1 MTLPLPAERSES
13 AKALAPDPL
22 LDRDAELAALAALLD
37 ATRSGDGRF
46 VVIEGSA
53 GIGKTRLLGEARV
66 LAVAAEFDVLTA
78 RGGELEGQF
87 AFGIV
92 RQLFEAPLA
101 ALNAE
106 RRAGLLAG
114 AAGLSAS
121 LFASAPDS
129 ADDAQS
135 SFAKL
140 HGLYWLAANFAL
152 RNPTLLVVDDLH
164 WADEPS
170 LRWLI
175 YLAHRIEGLPL
186 LLLVGTRPAE
196 QADAPALVADLL
208 GDSASVAIHPSGL
221 GPASVATLARR
232 RLEAEPDPDFT
243 AALHSASGGNPLFLV
258 ALLDALSREGVTP
271 TSDQSQHVLELGPQA
286 VSRGVA
292 SRLARLPPDATALL
306 RAAATLGDRT
316 ELSLAAA
323 LADLEPGLA
332 LSAAGSLVR
341 ADLLAHENP
350 LEFTHPVVRTAV
362 LEAMGAKER
371 THAQRRAAE
380 ILLERGG
387 LPEQAATYLVRTVPG
402 ADSFVVETLRQAAAR
417 SVAKGA
423 AEAAVFYLRRALEEP
438 PAPPER
444 LEVLFELG
452 VAELKS
458 GLAAE
463 ALEHLRQAVE
473 ELEAVTSRPEIV
485 LAYAHAIA
493 VLGSQS
499 ESLELMRSTSDAIRD
514 LNRDLHWR
522 IEARLITASQWETDL
537 YPIVEDRLALVRK
550 EELAGG
556 VGAGMLLATAASQ
569 TARRGAARAEATAL
583 AERALASGAFDDAD
597 ELLFC
602 VAAPFTLT
610 VAGRFAEASE
620 AFGLAISAA
629 QRQGN
634 LLNLAA
640 LPLYRGFLRLQ
651 LGELL
656 AAEEDIRPFD
666 DVAFEDMPIF
676 RTYRA
681 GFLAEL
687 LLERG
692 EIAAAEA
699 AVAGQVADVPTGHTL
714 HFLLARGRTRLESGH
729 LEQAARD
736 SFAAGSVADS
746 LGIENPAYYGW
757 WRSQAALALRQLG
770 REDEARQLAGDE
782 LDLSR
787 RWGAERAIGVS
798 LRVLGLVE
806 GGESGEQWLRE
817 AVQVLAGSPARLEHA
832 RALVDLGAALRRG
845 NSRSEARKL
854 LRQGV
859 ELAHQCGASALVTRG
874 NDELA
879 ATGAHRR
886 TVLLSGL
893 DELTASERRVAQMAA
908 EELSNKEIAQALFVT
923 VKTVEQHLGRVYR
936 KLNISSRRQ
945 LAAALGAPPELAAGN
960 P

>member
-1 MTLPLPAERSES
+1 M
-13 AKALAPDPL
+13 
-22 LDRDAELAALAALLD
+22 
-37 ATRSGDGRF
+37 
-46 VVIEGSA
+46 
-53 GIGKTRLLGEARV
+53 
-66 LAVAAEFDVLTA
+66 
-78 RGGELEGQF
+78 
-87 AFGIV
+87 
-92 RQLFEAPLA
+92 
-101 ALNAE
+101 
-106 RRAGLLAG
+106 
-114 AAGLSAS
+114 
-121 LFASAPDS
+121 
-129 ADDAQS
+129 
-135 SFAKL
+135 
-140 HGLYWLAANFAL
+140 
-152 RNPTLLVVDDLH
+152 
-164 WADEPS
+164 
-170 LRWLI
+170 
-175 YLAHRIEGLPL
+175 
-186 LLLVGTRPAE
+186 
-196 QADAPALVADLL
+196 
-208 GDSASVAIHPSGL
+208 
-221 GPASVATLARR
+221 
-232 RLEAEPDPDFT
+232 
-243 AALHSASGGNPLFLV
+243 
-258 ALLDALSREGVTP
+258 
-271 TSDQSQHVLELGPQA
+271 
-286 VSRGVA
+286 
-292 SRLARLPPDATALL
+292 
-306 RAAATLGDRT
+306 
-316 ELSLAAA
+316 
-323 LADLEPGLA
+323 
-332 LSAAGSLVR
+332 
-341 ADLLAHENP
+341 
-350 LEFTHPVVRTAV
+350 
-362 LEAMGAKER
+362 
-371 THAQRRAAE
+371 
-380 ILLERGG
+380 
-387 LPEQAATYLVRTVPG
+387 
-402 ADSFVVETLRQAAAR
+402 
-417 SVAKGA
+417 
-423 AEAAVFYLRRALEEP
+423 
-438 PAPPER
+438 
-444 LEVLFELG
+444 LFELG

-485 LAYAHAIA
+485 LAYAYAIA
-493 VLGSQS
+493 LLGSQR

-522 IEARLITASQWETDL
+522 IEARLITASQFEPNL
-537 YPIVEDRLALVRK
+537 YPIVEDRLALVRN

-569 TARRGAARAEATAL
+569 QARRGAARAEATAL

-597 ELLFC
+597 ELLFF

-620 AFGLAISAA
+620 VFGLAISAA

-692 EIAAAEA
+692 EIAGAEG
-699 AVAGQVADVPTGHTL
+699 AVAGQVDDVPPGHTL
-714 HFLLARGRTRLESGH
+714 HFLLTRARTRLESGNY
-729 LEQAARD
+729 EQAARD
-736 SFAAGSVADS
+736 CFAAGSVADS

-757 WRSQAALALRQLG
+757 WRSQAALALRHLG
-770 REDEARQLAGDE
+770 REDEARQLASEE

-798 LRVLGLVE
+798 LRALGLVE
-806 GGESGEQWLRE
+806 GGKSGEQWLRE

-832 RALVDLGAALRRG
+832 RALVDLGALLRRD
-845 NSRSEARKL
+845 NRRSEARKL

-859 ELAHQCGASALVTRG
+859 ELAHQCGATALVTRG

-886 TVLLSGL
+886 TILRSGL

-936 KLNISSRRQ
+936 KLDISSRRQ
-945 LAAALGAPPELAAGN
+945 LGAALGARPELATGN
-960 P
+960 A

>member
-1 MTLPLPAERSES
+1 MTTGLSRAVAPALMLERE
-13 AKALAPDPL
+13 
-22 LDRDAELAALAALLD
+22 AEMAALAATLD
-37 ATRSGDGRF
+37 AARGGEGRL
-46 VVIEGSA
+46 VLVEGSA
-53 GIGKTRLLGEARV
+53 GIGKTRLLSEARA
-66 LAVAAEFDVLTA
+66 LAAAEEFEVLTA
-78 RGGELEGQF
+78 RGGELEGEF

-101 ALNAE
+101 AAKPAL
-106 RRAGLLAG
+106 RADLLAG

-121 LFASAPDS
+121 LFASAPT
-129 ADDAQS
+129 AAGEGAES
-135 SFAKL
+135 SFAML
-140 HGLYWLAANFAL
+140 HGLYWLAANFAS
-152 RNPTLLVVDDLH
+152 RKPLLVVVDDLH

-170 LRWLI
+170 LRWLV
-175 YLAHRIEGLPL
+175 YLARRLEGLQL
-186 LLLVGTRPAE
+186 LLLVGTRPPA
-196 QADAPALVADLL
+196 QANTPDLVTELL
-208 GDSASVAIHPSGL
+208 SDPLGVVIHPGGL
-221 GPASVATLARR
+221 GRESAATLARE
-232 RLEAEPDPDFT
+232 RLGVETDAIFS
-243 AALHSASGGNPLFLV
+243 AALQTGSGGNPLFLV
-258 ALLDALSREGVTP
+258 ALLDALWREGTSP
-271 TSDQSQHVLELGPQA
+271 TAEQAPRVLELGPQA
-286 VSRGVA
+286 VARGVA
-292 SRLARLPPDATALL
+292 TRLARLHAHATGLL
-306 RAAATLGDRT
+306 RAAAILGDRT

-323 LADLEPGLA
+323 LAGLDPKAA
-332 LSAAGSLVR
+332 LTAASALVS
-341 ADLLAHENP
+341 ADLLRHENP

-569 TARRGAARAEATAL
+569 KARRGAARAEATAL

-699 AVAGQVADVPTGHTL
+699 AVAGQVDDVPPGHTL

-729 LEQAARD
+729 PEQAAGD

-757 WRSQAALALRQLG
+757 WRSQAALALRHLG

-782 LDLSR
+782 LALSR
-787 RWGAERAIGVS
+787 RWGAERAISVS

-854 LRQGV
+854 LREGV
-859 ELAHQCGASALVTRG
+859 ELAHQCGATALVTRA

-945 LAAALGAPPELAAGN
+945 LGTALGGPTESPN
-960 P
+960 PA

>member
-1 MTLPLPAERSES
+1 MR
-13 AKALAPDPL
+13 
-22 LDRDAELAALAALLD
+22 
-37 ATRSGDGRF
+37 
-46 VVIEGSA
+46 
-53 GIGKTRLLGEARV
+53 
-66 LAVAAEFDVLTA
+66 
-78 RGGELEGQF
+78 
-87 AFGIV
+87 
-92 RQLFEAPLA
+92 
-101 ALNAE
+101 
-106 RRAGLLAG
+106 
-114 AAGLSAS
+114 
-121 LFASAPDS
+121 
-129 ADDAQS
+129 
-135 SFAKL
+135 
-140 HGLYWLAANFAL
+140 
-152 RNPTLLVVDDLH
+152 TLL
-164 WADEPS
+164 
-170 LRWLI
+170 
-175 YLAHRIEGLPL
+175 
-186 LLLVGTRPAE
+186 
-196 QADAPALVADLL
+196 
-208 GDSASVAIHPSGL
+208 
-221 GPASVATLARR
+221 
-232 RLEAEPDPDFT
+232 
-243 AALHSASGGNPLFLV
+243 
-258 ALLDALSREGVTP
+258 
-271 TSDQSQHVLELGPQA
+271 
-286 VSRGVA
+286 
-292 SRLARLPPDATALL
+292 
-306 RAAATLGDRT
+306 
-316 ELSLAAA
+316 
-323 LADLEPGLA
+323 
-332 LSAAGSLVR
+332 
-341 ADLLAHENP
+341 
-350 LEFTHPVVRTAV
+350 
-362 LEAMGAKER
+362 
-371 THAQRRAAE
+371 
-380 ILLERGG
+380 
-387 LPEQAATYLVRTVPG
+387 G

-473 ELEAVTSRPEIV
+473 ELEAVTSRPEIL

-522 IEARLITASQWETDL
+522 IEARLITASEWETDL

-569 TARRGAARAEATAL
+569 KARRGAARAEATAL

-699 AVAGQVADVPTGHTL
+699 AVAGQVDDVPPGHTL

-729 LEQAARD
+729 PEQAAGD

-859 ELAHQCGASALVTRG
+859 ELAHQCGATALVTRG

-945 LAAALGAPPELAAGN
+945 LGTALGGPTESPN
-960 P
+960 PA